1 MDDSKTLRG
10 PERVKNFRQL
20 HSEGEILNDVVT
32 QLVLE
37 VGPLEDAE
45 IWLSAGTGFGE
56 FDIIFAKHFLPNL
69 KKFIAVEKDRS
80 CIEELKRNLEN
91 TFGNEL
97 QVEIHEML
105 IEDFQKGFSEN
116 NVINKKVDVVLC
128 FHALYSMT
136 ENDRMKFFESCIN
149 SWLKRETGRIVVL
162 SSFEDDD
169 MARFCKKFKKPLII
183 MESLY
188 GAMRCYG
195 WKYKFGTWY
204 ESKIDASDPRKN
216 YENMFMFNDVIEE
229 VFIKAIE
236 EVACDG
242 VLLQRCKLSVFWKRC
257 ALLVY

>member
-1 MDDSKTLRG
+1 MDDGKTLSG
-10 PERVKNFRQL
+10 PETLKNYRQL
-20 HSEGEILNDVVT
+20 HREREILSDVVT

-45 IWLSAGTGFGE
+45 TCLSVGTGCGE
-56 FDIIFAKHFLPNL
+56 YDIIFAKHFLPNL

-80 CIEELKRNLEN
+80 CVEELKRNLKSS
-91 TFGNEL
+91 FGNDL

-149 SWLKRETGRIVVL
+149 SWLKPETGRIVVL
-162 SSFEDDD
+162 SRFEGDD
-169 MARFCKKFKKPLII
+169 MARLYKKFEKPII
-183 MESLY
+183 IKESLY
-188 GAMRCYG
+188 GAMRSYG
-195 WKYKFGTWY
+195 WKYKFGTCY
-204 ESKIDASDPRKN
+204 ELKIDASDPRKN
-216 YENMFMFNDVIEE
+216 YENMFMFNHVTEE
-229 VFIKAIE
+229 VFIKTIE

-242 VLLQRCKLSVFWKRC
+242 VLLQRCILSVFGKD
-257 ALLVY
+257 VNY